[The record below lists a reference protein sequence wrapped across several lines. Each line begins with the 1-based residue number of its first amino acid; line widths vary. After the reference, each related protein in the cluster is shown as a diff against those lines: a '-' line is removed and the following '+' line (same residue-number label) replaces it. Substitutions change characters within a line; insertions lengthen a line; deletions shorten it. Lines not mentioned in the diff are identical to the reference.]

1 MIVYR
6 VIEDVYSYDKNG
18 TSRNEF
24 QDYQKG
30 IISYPRDSYND
41 GLNTHNYKH
50 DTDYLH
56 FFHFYEGA
64 LEYVSGIPSIGW
76 DDRCFIA
83 LYNIPENLLDQYR
96 GFGLYPES
104 RHPNIPVLEY
114 AIPFSKLEDGFIKG
128 EVIPYSYGNKYSEAY
143 KKYMEGDYS
152 SYLKDMDELNQQFVK
167 SYVNA
172 NQK

>member
-50 DTDYLH
+50 DTDLDYIQK
-56 FFHFYEGA
+56 
-64 LEYVSGIPSIGW
+64 VGILI
-76 DDRCFIA
+76 F
-83 LYNIPENLLDQYR
+83 
-96 GFGLYPES
+96 
-104 RHPNIPVLEY
+104 
-114 AIPFSKLEDGFIKG
+114 
-128 EVIPYSYGNKYSEAY
+128 
-143 KKYMEGDYS
+143 
-152 SYLKDMDELNQQFVK
+152 QF
-167 SYVNA
+167 
-172 NQK
+172 